1 MSKIYFRVADNYMRE
16 RGNDELMKKAEIAMI
31 RNLEV
36 IKECYEIEDE
46 EELENSDLLYAGMY
60 Y

>member
-1 MSKIYFRVADNYMRE
+1 MRE